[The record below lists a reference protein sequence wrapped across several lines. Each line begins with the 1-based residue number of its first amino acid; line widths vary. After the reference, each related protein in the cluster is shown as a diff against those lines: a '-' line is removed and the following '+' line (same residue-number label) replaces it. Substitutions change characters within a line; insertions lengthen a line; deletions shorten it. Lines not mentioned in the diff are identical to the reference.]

1 MRSQN
6 YLLLV
11 AGTIVLLLEIQIWL
25 VKVSNDEFKAVKAAS
40 VAKTTG
46 VEKRSLAIG
55 NDEDLV
61 QQGDHTLVL
70 YNRVPKTGSTTFM
83 WVVYKLCS
91 NLHYNVLHLNITN
104 NDLIMAPSD
113 QYDFVQNITRWRDK
127 LPGLYHGHVAYI
139 DFLRFG
145 FSQPLYIQIIRE
157 PLERLVSHY
166 YFLRYGDNFRSHLIR
181 SKMGDKTTFDECV
194 QQKLYACKPERI
206 WLQVGLFCGH
216 EPQCW
221 KPGNE
226 WALMTAKHN
235 LVSNYL
241 LVGFTDQIPEFIA
254 VLEAMIPRFFRGA
267 SKLYAEAG
275 AKSHL
280 RRTVKKDN
288 MSDETVTIMKSSRV
302 YRMEKDFYDFAR
314 VVFND
319 VKRRTVPFKQE
330 ASFHKR
336 YHYEKIKP

>member
-1 MRSQN
+1 
-6 YLLLV
+6 
-11 AGTIVLLLEIQIWL
+11 
-25 VKVSNDEFKAVKAAS
+25 
-40 VAKTTG
+40 
-46 VEKRSLAIG
+46 
-55 NDEDLV
+55 
-61 QQGDHTLVL
+61 
-70 YNRVPKTGSTTFM
+70 
-83 WVVYKLCS
+83 
-91 NLHYNVLHLNITN
+91 
-104 NDLIMAPSD
+104 
-113 QYDFVQNITRWRDK
+113 
-127 LPGLYHGHVAYI
+127 
-139 DFLRFG
+139 
-145 FSQPLYIQIIRE
+145 
-157 PLERLVSHY
+157 
-166 YFLRYGDNFRSHLIR
+166 
-181 SKMGDKTTFDECV
+181 
-194 QQKLYACKPERI
+194 
-206 WLQVGLFCGH
+206 
-216 EPQCW
+216 
-221 KPGNE
+221 
-226 WALMTAKHN
+226 MTAKHN